1 MESKHGWGTSLDVS
15 APSASVCIT
24 GRLIACS
31 NLSMWWCQD
40 WNIQEENFKN
50 TYIYSTLFEQTCMC
64 DVWAASK
71 TNRRQTWQQETAQ
84 RAQLVKFPMLF
95 AHHHLSVMQ
104 YHTGLFPLKKL
115 EGMALFCAGREDNLH
130 LFSKAHRHVG
140 RYGPLLQ
147 SPPGDQMKAP
157 GFSIPCICKR
167 NRIGVRMVSRL

>member
-24 GRLIACS
+24 GRLIVCS
-31 NLSMWWCQD
+31 TWWCQD
-40 WNIQEENFKN
+40 WNIQEENLKKYI
-50 TYIYSTLFEQTCMC
+50 YIYSTLFEQTCRC

-104 YHTGLFPLKKL
+104 YHACLFPLKKL
-115 EGMALFCAGREDNLH
+115 EGMALFSAGREDNLH
-130 LFSKAHRHVG
+130 LFSNAHR
-140 RYGPLLQ
+140 Q
-147 SPPGDQMKAP
+147 SMWEDTGHC
-157 GFSIPCICKR
+157 FSDHLETR
-167 NRIGVRMVSRL
+167 WRLRGLASLAYASATG